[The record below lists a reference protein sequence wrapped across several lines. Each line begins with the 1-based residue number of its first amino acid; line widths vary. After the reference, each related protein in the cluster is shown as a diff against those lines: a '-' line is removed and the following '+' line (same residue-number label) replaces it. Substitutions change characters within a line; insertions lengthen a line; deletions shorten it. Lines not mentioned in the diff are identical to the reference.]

1 MQSLVDIKRTEISS
15 ETFTDAKNVKH
26 TVMHSV
32 LCSDTNDTCVDIE
45 ERIVDDL
52 YKIFTFRPRGKKS

>member
-1 MQSLVDIKRTEISS
+1 MQSLVDIKRTEVSS
-15 ETFTDAKNVKH
+15 ETYTDDKNVKH
-26 TVMHSV
+26 TVVHSV
-32 LCSDTNDTCVDIE
+32 LCTDTNNTSADVE